1 MLPNITAAQMDARRD
16 IPGPMSDLGPTRRLV
31 WLGRAFTLFN
41 SARVFAYVPTLWAI
55 HASADSSQHSLLTWV
70 AWLCANLSM
79 GLWLRERDGQ
89 MHRAVVANLC
99 NALMCVCGVALIV
112 WYRH

>member
-1 MLPNITAAQMDARRD
+1 MPQKITAPPIDARRE
-16 IPGPMSDLGPTRRLV
+16 IPAPGTALATRRLV

-41 SARVFAYVPTLWAI
+41 SARIFAYIPTLWAI

-89 MHRAVVANLC
+89 VHRAVVANLC
-99 NALMCVCGVALIV
+99 NALMCLCGVALIV